1 MGLRFLYQKE
11 KVLINFLLNC
21 SDAEISKMMEKLER
35 YINNRALDKIS
46 LIALVIAYTILIFI
60 GTIGN
65 GLVCVVVARKPKMRT
80 SRNLFIINLAISD
93 LLLCFF
99 TIPFSLVEISVK
111 FWPFGK
117 NFLSFNLRFIF
128 ENFKILKLSQSKNK
142 QYFDSLFD
150 TNFVAYNCYTV

>member
-1 MGLRFLYQKE
+1 ML
-11 KVLINFLLNC
+11 
-21 SDAEISKMMEKLER
+21 SDPEKLKQLMDKLEQ
-35 YINNRALDKIS
+35 YINNRALDKTSIIS
-46 LIALVIAYTILIFI
+46 LVIAYAILIFI

-117 NFLSFNLRFIF
+117 
-128 ENFKILKLSQSKNK
+128 KILESNK
-142 QYFDSLFD
+142 
-150 TNFVAYNCYTV
+150 T